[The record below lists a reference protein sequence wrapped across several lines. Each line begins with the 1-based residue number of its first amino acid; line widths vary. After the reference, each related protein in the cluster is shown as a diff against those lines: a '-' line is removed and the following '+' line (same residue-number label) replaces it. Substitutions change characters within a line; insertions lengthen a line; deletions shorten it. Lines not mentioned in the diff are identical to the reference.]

1 MYFDMKMC
9 GKRIQVLRKKRGL
22 TQLQMTFKVNIS
34 EDHLK
39 SIELGRRAPSVD
51 LLIEF
56 SELFHVSL
64 DYLIL
69 GRTES
74 NSAELMMELDIISTH
89 LDRLKELI

>member
-22 TQLQMTFKVNIS
+22 TQLQITFKVNIS

-56 SELFHVSL
+56 AELFHVSL

>member
-9 GKRIQVLRKKRGL
+9 GKRIQVLRKKKGL
-22 TQLQMTFKVNIS
+22 TQLQMTFKVNVS

-39 SIELGRRAPSVD
+39 SIELGRRAPSID

-56 SELFHVSL
+56 AEVFHVSL

-74 NSAELMMELDIISTH
+74 NTAELMMELDIISTH

>member
-22 TQLQMTFKVNIS
+22 TQLQMTFKMNIS

-56 SELFHVSL
+56 AELFHVSL

-74 NSAELMMELDIISTH
+74 NSAELMMELDII
-89 LDRLKELI
+89 DRKSVV

>member
-9 GKRIQVLRKKRGL
+9 GQRNQVLRKKRGL

-56 SELFHVSL
+56 AELFHVSL

>member
-56 SELFHVSL
+56 AELFHVSL

>member
-9 GKRIQVLRKKRGL
+9 GKRIQVLRKKRGR

-56 SELFHVSL
+56 AELFHVSL

>member
-56 SELFHVSL
+56 AELFHVSL

-69 GRTES
+69 GRTKS

>member
-51 LLIEF
+51 LLIEIA
-56 SELFHVSL
+56 ELFHVSL
-64 DYLIL
+64 D
-69 GRTES
+69 
-74 NSAELMMELDIISTH
+74 
-89 LDRLKELI
+89 

>member
-22 TQLQMTFKVNIS
+22 TQLQMTIKVNIS

-56 SELFHVSL
+56 AELFHVSL

>member
-56 SELFHVSL
+56 AELFHVSL

-74 NSAELMMELDIISTH
+74 NSAELMMELVIISTH

>member
-56 SELFHVSL
+56 AELFHVSL

-89 LDRLKELI
+89 LDR

>member
-39 SIELGRRAPSVD
+39 SIELGRRVPSVD

-56 SELFHVSL
+56 AELFHVSL

>member
-22 TQLQMTFKVNIS
+22 TQLQMTFKMNIS

-56 SELFHVSL
+56 AELFHVSL

>member
-34 EDHLK
+34 EDHLI

-56 SELFHVSL
+56 AELFHVSL